1 MKKLMMVLMACLA
14 SSVAFCRSLSIDLRK
29 SASKGVVRAMAQRH
43 VASAAVEDSGF
54 IRKVNLD
61 AGVADVG
68 TVAVGD
74 ELALTLFEDVS
85 VTLTLKQQ
93 MPSPMGG
100 AVFLAETSGYEGV
113 KNAVVLRTAVSS
125 FRRWRQKA

>member
-1 MKKLMMVLMACLA
+1 MACLA

-29 SASKGVVRAMAQRH
+29 PAPKGVVRAMAQRH

-100 AVFLAETSGYEGV
+100 DAAANSSSMKNRTWSSSSCSSGNTMQNSTSWKCTE
-113 KNAVVLRTAVSS
+113 ATS
-125 FRRWRQKA
+125 F